1 MTGQIILPNGLCTSP
16 EPVRLYFSLIRR
28 SLQPRSNI
36 QDVLFGSS
44 DIPMHLLVDDQLL
57 TSFEQLVQLS
67 AQDQYKD
74 REFIEVREMPV
85 MPTGG

>member
-1 MTGQIILPNGLCTSP
+1 MAKLPKIKVISP
-16 EPVRLYFSLIRR
+16 LRHTQEIYELEQVK
-28 SLQPRSNI
+28 
-36 QDVLFGSS
+36 DVLFGSS